1 MRMTVSLPDLV
12 LRCVPAVVAG
22 AAVVA
27 ADSAWLAAAWAVAS
41 RLAYVLFAGISL
53 YAEDRNR
60 ALSRRD
66 GAEAACEKF
75 RQRLWPLIFNDTVAI
90 AALCI
95 VTRCTLIAPTP
106 WWLIAAGV
114 LLIVIGVGVK
124 SWAVASIGPGSYY
137 WRDFFLP
144 SENTYRVTGPYRWLS
159 NPMYTVGY
167 AQAYGFALAM
177 GSAPGLVMAAF
188 AHVTIL
194 LLHVLVER
202 PHFRR
207 LHGMGKPWVEAPR

>member
-1 MRMTVSLPDLV
+1 M
-12 LRCVPAVVAG
+12 
-22 AAVVA
+22 
-27 ADSAWLAAAWAVAS
+27 
-41 RLAYVLFAGISL
+41 
-53 YAEDRNR
+53 
-60 ALSRRD
+60 
-66 GAEAACEKF
+66 
-75 RQRLWPLIFNDTVAI
+75 
-90 AALCI
+90 
-95 VTRCTLIAPTP
+95 TRCTLIAPTP

-188 AHVTIL
+188 AQVTIL